1 MNKPIIK
8 IRNFGNAFTNFK
20 TRNKRNNR
28 NAVIIPPPPFPE
40 VGNGTNDIKTIIKS
54 KRFQLSLK
62 YVHGIFPH
70 ANNLT
75 TISNTK
81 THNINASIVLY
92 IFPYVAFGV
101 GYVCTATI
109 IAARKIKPVIAF

>member
-1 MNKPIIK
+1 MNTGSFFPKNPTPAQLNKQKFNINKNPMQPIEFNDVNKPIIK

-54 KRFQLSLK
+54 KR
-62 YVHGIFPH
+62 
-70 ANNLT
+70 
-75 TISNTK
+75 
-81 THNINASIVLY
+81 
-92 IFPYVAFGV
+92 
-101 GYVCTATI
+101 
-109 IAARKIKPVIAF
+109 